1 MKAKTSQK
9 KIVLFDTDEDIWGAM
24 HYPAACEYDGYLYII
39 ATSGYTDGTRGAQL
53 YKINLQEI

>member
-1 MKAKTSQK
+1 M
-9 KIVLFDTDEDIWGAM
+9 LFDTDEDIWGAM